1 MKKKWFN
8 LSRAEGENKLVVYI
22 YDVIDSFW
30 GQSAK
35 DFVQNVIAHDDIS
48 EIELHINSPGGSVF
62 DGFAIYNFLRNHA
75 ASVTT
80 YVDGMAASIASVIAL
95 AGDKVIVPENAY
107 LMIHSPWM
115 LTQGNASELLKDVEF
130 LDKMTGTIAD
140 IYAAKTGMDRE
151 EILSLMEAETW
162 MDGKD
167 SLERHFADELIPA
180 IQIAAQY
187 RLTENYSNTPPAVK
201 AMLAARDEADEEAGE
216 TPDTPDNTDTPK
228 APDDAPEPTATQ
240 TPTTE
245 EQCRALIQPY
255 LDKFGEQR
263 GLAYF
268 MAGLSLSDALEKY
281 CAELKAE
288 VDAKPPAAPA
298 TGCAPVNSDPDGDDA
313 AQGTLWKTYNAITD
327 PGEKTRFWN
336 ENKKAMRAE
345 QQALAAVKK

>member
-75 ASVTT
+75 ANVTT

-201 AMLAARDEADEEAGE
+201 AMLAALDEAGE
-216 TPDTPDNTDTPK
+216 ETGDTETPPEEPATK
-228 APDDAPEPTATQ
+228 SAPEPKD
-240 TPTTE
+240 TPPTE
-245 EQCRALIQPY
+245 EQCRAMLKPY